1 MKLFDK
7 IQFNS
12 AASWPALLYIWI
24 LIVCII
30 PNVALSI
37 TEDMNIAACAANVVL
52 PLGIYMWLMS
62 LTRNIGKSGCW
73 MFIVMFFAAFQ
84 IVLLYL
90 FGRSVIAV
98 DMFLNLVTT
107 NPDEVG
113 ELLGNMLPIIG
124 LVIILYLPPLA
135 ASIIMIIKKRAL
147 SGLFIKKARRG
158 SYCMMTAGA
167 ATAILAFMLPAGY
180 NPLDQLYPLNIAN
193 NIYIAVERAT
203 ALSSY
208 HSTSANFSYHAA
220 STRPPEEREIYV
232 AVIGETSRA
241 SQWHLFGYG
250 ENTTAPLDSIDN
262 LIGFGKTISESN
274 TTHKSVPM
282 LISYL
287 DAETFEDS
295 VYTSKGMITA
305 FKEAGFSTAFISN
318 QAPNHSFI
326 DFFGLEADTTLFLNE
341 GMMSGTHKY
350 DMELVEI
357 MEQMIASNPAPKQLY
372 VLHSYGSHFSYLD
385 RYPKGQG
392 KFLPESPLEVTGS
405 NNTALINAYNNSVLY
420 TASVLE
426 SITQSLKKQNC
437 KAAMIYASDHGEDIY
452 DDDRKL
458 FLHASPMPS
467 YYQIHVP
474 MIVWMSPLSA
484 RAYPGMITAARANC
498 DSIVSSSASYFHTLL
513 QLAGLTT
520 PYYNDKL
527 SLVSATYKPGA
538 LKYLNDHNEAIP
550 LNKSGLQHEDY
561 LMLQSIGIN
570 F

>member
-1 MKLFDK
+1 
-7 IQFNS
+7 
-12 AASWPALLYIWI
+12 
-24 LIVCII
+24 
-30 PNVALSI
+30 
-37 TEDMNIAACAANVVL
+37 MNMAACAANVVL

-62 LTRNIGKSGCW
+62 LTRKIGISGCW

-124 LVIILYLPPLA
+124 LVIILYLPPLVV
-135 ASIIMIIKKRAL
+135 SIIMIVKKRVL
-147 SGLFIKKARRG
+147 SRAFIKKARRA
-158 SYCMMTAGA
+158 SYYMMSAGA
-167 ATAILAFMLPAGY
+167 IASIMAFMLPGGY
-180 NPLDQLYPLNIAN
+180 SPLDQLYPLNIAN
-193 NIYIAVERAT
+193 NISIAVHRAT

-208 HSTSANFSYHAA
+208 HTTSAQFSYHAS
-220 STRPPEEREIYV
+220 STRPAEEKEIYV

-241 SQWHLFGYG
+241 SQWHLFGYDD
-250 ENTTAPLDSIDN
+250 NTTAPLDSVNN

-287 DAETFEDS
+287 DAATFEDS
-295 VYTSKGMITA
+295 VYTSKGLITA

-326 DFFGLEADTTLFLNE
+326 DFFGHEADTTIFLNE

-357 MEQMIASNPAPKQLY
+357 MDKMIASNPAPKQLY

-385 RYPKGQG
+385 RYPKGFG

-405 NNTALINAYNNSVLY
+405 NNTALINAYNNSILY

-426 SITQSLKKQNC
+426 RITQSLAKQNC
-437 KAAMIYASDHGEDIY
+437 KAAMIYTSDHGEDIY

-474 MIVWMSPLSA
+474 MLVWLSPLTAGSYPEMLSA
-484 RAYPGMITAARANC
+484 AQANR
-498 DSIVSSSASYFHTLL
+498 DSIVSSSASYFHTLI

-520 PYYNDKL
+520 PYYSDSL

-538 LKYLNDHNEAIP
+538 LKYLNDHNEAVP

-561 LMLQSIGIN
+561 LMLQSIGVD